1 MARALISI
9 CQNTNCTRLIVACKR
24 TLTIA
29 MAYYMSNDAL
39 NGDDGA
45 YLPQNISIL
54 LADDVILWV

>member
-1 MARALISI
+1 M
-9 CQNTNCTRLIVACKR
+9 NCTRLIVACKR